1 MRAPGAP
8 EWTTGADVWGL
19 GVVLYALLSNTP
31 LRWEGGALDF
41 SSRALRRVS
50 APIKALLHKVVVV
63 DAGRRVS

>member
-1 MRAPGAP
+1 M
-8 EWTTGADVWGL
+8 WGL